1 MIDYTIIILG
11 GTVMSVTVNIDW
23 KTVAALGASVI
34 GTILVVKLD
43 PNSAEAVSTKV
54 VDAVKEFA
62 IATDSNR

>member
-1 MIDYTIIILG
+1 
-11 GTVMSVTVNIDW
+11 MSVTVNIDW

-62 IATDSNR
+62 IAIDSNR